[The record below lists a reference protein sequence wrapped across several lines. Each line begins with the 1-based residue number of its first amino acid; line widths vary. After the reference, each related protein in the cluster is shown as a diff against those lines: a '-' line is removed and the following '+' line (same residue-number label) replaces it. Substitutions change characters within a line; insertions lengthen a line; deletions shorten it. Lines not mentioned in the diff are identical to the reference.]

1 MPLPQS
7 DNLARVGQSK
17 AEPPAQA
24 ELDGVLERLT
34 RTRQTRDEVERRL
47 RTIGLTDAQIAGC
60 VATATADAGPMD
72 VQTILG
78 VESPRKE
85 SPVVRSQEEKAP

>member
-24 ELDGVLERLT
+24 ELDGLIRSGQVR
-34 RTRQTRDEVERRL
+34 
-47 RTIGLTDAQIAGC
+47 LTDAMN
-60 VATATADAGPMD
+60 ATL
-72 VQTILG
+72 IK
-78 VESPRKE
+78 R
-85 SPVVRSQEEKAP
+85 